1 MRFESIIRLTGK
13 TACGIPVPE
22 DVVTGLGSSRR
33 PPVRVSI
40 NGYTYRSTVAHMGGE
55 YLVGVSAENREA
67 AGVKA
72 GDDVVVDIELDTEPR
87 VLTVP
92 PDLADALGRD
102 ARARAFFDSL
112 SYSNKQRFVLPIEE
126 AKTSETRQRR
136 IAKTVSAL
144 RDGRI

>member
-22 DVVTGLGSSRR
+22 EVVTGLGSSRR
-33 PPVRVSI
+33 PAVRVTI
-40 NGYTYRSTVAHMGGE
+40 KGYTYRSTVAHMGGE

-72 GDDVVVDIELDTEPR
+72 GEDVVVDLELDTEPR
-87 VLTVP
+87 VLAVP
-92 PDLADALGRD
+92 PDLADALDRD
-102 ARARAFFDSL
+102 ARARAFFDGL
-112 SYSNKQRFVLPIEE
+112 SYSNKQRFVLPIEG

-136 IAKTVSAL
+136 IDKTVSAL
-144 RDGRI
+144 REGRL

>member
-1 MRFESIIRLTGK
+1 MRFQSIIRLTGK

-22 DVVTGLGSSRR
+22 EVVTGLGSSRR
-33 PPVRVSI
+33 PAVQITI

-72 GDDVVVDIELDTEPR
+72 GDDVEVQLENDTEPR

-92 PDLADALGRD
+92 PDLAGALDRD
-102 ARARAFFDSL
+102 ARARAFFEGL
-112 SYSNKQRFVLPIEE
+112 SYSLKQRFVLPIEG
-126 AKTSETRQRR
+126 AKTAETRQRR
-136 IAKTVSAL
+136 IAKAVGAL
-144 RDGRI
+144 REGRI

>member
-1 MRFESIIRLTGK
+1 MRFESTIRLTGK
-13 TACGIPVPE
+13 TACGIAVPE

-33 PPVRVSI
+33 PPVRVII

-126 AKTSETRQRR
+126 AKTSETRQRQ

-144 RDGRI
+144 RDGKI